1 MTPAGK
7 LMFNRIKSNEL
18 TPRQKKTWKFH
29 KLASRLADYG
39 FNCLWLNDGW
49 QGADFIACH
58 IDSSFIKV
66 RLGTRLH
73 IERRYN
79 GIELYIAFN
88 ENKRWYIYPHD
99 QLRDELLE
107 MGYMSGTLSW
117 DERGIYNWPSLTQ
130 RLAEHMEKYV
140 I

>member
-1 MTPAGK
+1 MTPTAK
-7 LMFNRIKSNEL
+7 MMFVRIKPNEL
-18 TPRQKKTWKFH
+18 TPRQRKTWKFH

-39 FNCLWLNDGW
+39 FSCIRLSDGW

-58 IDSSFIKV
+58 IDSSFFKV
-66 RLGTRLH
+66 RLETRLH
-73 IERRYN
+73 IERRYSAK
-79 GIELYIAFN
+79 ELFIAFS
-88 ENKRWYIYPHD
+88 ENNRWYIYPHD
-99 QLRDELLE
+99 QLRDELLD

-117 DERGIYNWPSLTQ
+117 EDRGIYNWPGLTQ